1 LHLDFVCIIIPDRE
15 GNMSH
20 EFITVFSILALAFG
34 MTAGAAEQARS
45 VLDFTLQGID
55 GMETPLRQFQG
66 KVLLLVNTA
75 SKCGFT
81 PQYKTFEEIYKRY
94 KDQGLV
100 ILGFPANNFL
110 WQEPGTNQEIKQF
123 CLINY
128 GVSFPMFAKI
138 SVAGKDIDP
147 LYKFLVDKETNPRFA
162 GKISWNFTK
171 FLVDRKGEV
180 VARFAPR
187 TVPDDPE
194 VIAAIEKA
202 LQQK

>member
-1 LHLDFVCIIIPDRE
+1 MNNEL
-15 GNMSH
+15 
-20 EFITVFSILALAFG
+20 ITVFSILALAFG
-34 MTAGAAEQARS
+34 MTAAAAVQARS
-45 VLDFTLQGID
+45 VLDFTMQSID
-55 GMETPLRQFQG
+55 GQETPLRQFQG

-81 PQYKTFEEIYKRY
+81 PQYKALEEIYKRY

-110 WQEPGTNQEIKQF
+110 WQEPGTDQEIKQF

-138 SVAGKDIDP
+138 SVAGKDLHP
-147 LYKFLVDKETNPRFA
+147 LFKFLVAKETNPQFA

-187 TVPDDPE
+187 TVPDDPL

-202 LQQK
+202 LQEK